1 MERLRDRRVETVETS
16 SLHLDIL
23 RDLKRVNAHLISVA
37 YPILDDIGALG
48 DTRLKGE
55 VKGS

>member
-1 MERLRDRRVETVETS
+1 VETS

-37 YPILDDIGALG
+37 YPILDGMGALG
-48 DTRLKGE
+48 ETRLKGE
-55 VKGS
+55 AKDI